1 MLTSGSVNTNDSDSV
16 VVATKKNEKTNSDD
30 SVSYLVPKVS
40 NEYESHTVVIYGDS
54 QTRGCASKIKD
65 NLNKTFNVTGLVKP
79 GSDIRT
85 LTNSA
90 KVAFHNLT

>member
-54 QTRGCASKIKD
+54 QTRGCAI
-65 NLNKTFNVTGLVKP
+65 
-79 GSDIRT
+79 
-85 LTNSA
+85 
-90 KVAFHNLT
+90 